1 MNHSFKKKN
10 VNVDRYIMRTSH
22 FLQMKFYAKVCM
34 RYKIIKIYSFQI
46 IKMHSVLLKGTFLFK
61 ILTKESFLFIFVAS
75 LLGKTTN
82 IYGYRYI
89 YMCLS
94 SQQEKIEIGK
104 NEKLRNIFIYAVFL
118 LKNFVFGVFY
128 LSKFQLRIYDK
139 QENKNIRG
147 VLFTYCKLHK
157 TYN

>member
-1 MNHSFKKKN
+1 MHIYIDLYNLITEILFKCMNEKWIIPLKKKN

-94 SQQEKIEIGK
+94 S
-104 NEKLRNIFIYAVFL
+104 
-118 LKNFVFGVFY
+118 
-128 LSKFQLRIYDK
+128 
-139 QENKNIRG
+139 
-147 VLFTYCKLHK
+147 
-157 TYN
+157 